1 MTVVPAQDIAPTVAQ
16 VVWPWAALLLLGA
29 VHGINPGM
37 GWLFAVALGMQ
48 RQERRAVW
56 RALLPLAGGH
66 AAAIAV
72 AAIVVGIA
80 GLAVSLGNLRWVV
93 AIVLLG
99 TGVSKL
105 FRNRHPRWGGMAVG
119 GWQLAVWSF
128 LMASAHGAGLMAVP
142 FLLSLNPTPVTPS
155 AHGHAMHSVSPGA
168 PEMMASSGHAAHAA
182 AALGTLPHVPVVGAG
197 VALVHTIGY
206 LLITGIV
213 AVIVYERLGLRLL
226 ARAWFNVDRLW
237 ALALIAT
244 AAVTPL
250 LR

>member
-1 MTVVPAQDIAPTVAQ
+1 MIVVAQDFTPNVAHG
-16 VVWPWAALLLLGA
+16 VWPWIALLLLGA
-29 VHGINPGM
+29 IHGINPGM

-72 AAIVVGIA
+72 AAAVVGIA

-93 AIVLLG
+93 AVVLFG
-99 TGVSKL
+99 FGVSKL
-105 FRNRHPRWGGMAVG
+105 VRNRHPRWGGMAVG
-119 GWQLAVWSF
+119 SWQVAVWSF

-142 FLLSLNPTPVTPS
+142 FLLSLTLP
-155 AHGHAMHSVSPGA
+155 AHGA
-168 PEMMASSGHAAHAA
+168 HAAHGMASVTGTNEGHVAHTA
-182 AALGTLPHVPVVGAG
+182 AALGALPHVPVVGAG
-197 VALVHTIGY
+197 VALVHTLGY
-206 LLITGIV
+206 LAITGLI

-226 ARAWFNVDRLW
+226 GKAWFNVDRLW
-237 ALALIAT
+237 AGALITT
-244 AAVTPL
+244 AVVTPF

>member
-1 MTVVPAQDIAPTVAQ
+1 MPEPNLAPHVAH

-66 AAAIAV
+66 AAAIAL

-80 GLAVSLGNLRWVV
+80 GLAISLDHLRWVV
-93 AIVLLG
+93 VVVLLG
-99 TGVSKL
+99 AGVSKL
-105 FRNRHPRWGGMAVG
+105 VRNRHPRWGGMAVG
-119 GWQLAVWSF
+119 GWQVAVWSF

-142 FLLSLNPTPVTPS
+142 FLLSLTPPTPANAGGDV
-155 AHGHAMHSVSPGA
+155 HL
-168 PEMMASSGHAAHAA
+168 AHAA
-182 AALGTLPHVPVVGAG
+182 SHGVTGAVATGGPHATHAMSALGALPHVPVVGAG
-197 VALVHTIGY
+197 VALVHTVGY
-206 LLITGIV
+206 LLITGLV

-226 ARAWFNVDRLW
+226 GKAWFNVDRLW
-237 ALALIAT
+237 AAALIIT
-244 AAVTPL
+244 ASVTPFL
-250 LR
+250 Q